1 MACGR
6 TLGVWYSQL
15 ALISLDALGGAEAL
29 ARVGIAQRGMPIA
42 LACWGGGK
50 ETEVTTGFKD
60 YYQRLFLKKIILS
73 KLDLIGKTDS
83 EYLMVKVLVFQL
95 IIYLE

>member
-1 MACGR
+1 MWIMYCA
-6 TLGVWYSQL
+6 V
-15 ALISLDALGGAEAL
+15 
-29 ARVGIAQRGMPIA
+29 
-42 LACWGGGK
+42 GGK
-50 ETEVTTGFKD
+50 GTEVTTGFKD